1 MTDVSTVKRMRREAP
16 RRRQVVG
23 VLGSG
28 ETADAHAAEVGRLIA
43 ARGCDLLTGGGGGT
57 MAAVC
62 RAFAQAPGRIGISV
76 GVIPG
81 RVEQMAELERRV
93 DSFADRVSYDVDER
107 YPNEWI
113 DLAIYTHLP
122 DSGPLGTRHTSR
134 NHINV
139 LTADAL
145 IALPGGE
152 GTFSEMWLALRYGV
166 PLIAYGPHA
175 RVPDGVTMA
184 KVLEEVER
192 FLLLEDRK

>member
-1 MTDVSTVKRMRREAP
+1 MADVSTVKRMRREAR

-28 ETADAHAAEVGRLIA
+28 ETADECAVEVGRLIA
-43 ARGCDLLTGGGGGT
+43 ALGCDLLTGGGGGA
-57 MAAVC
+57 MAAAC
-62 RAFAQAPGRIGISV
+62 RAFAQT
-76 GVIPG
+76 PG
-81 RVEQMAELERRV
+81 RVGISIGIIPGSVERMVELERRA
-93 DSFADRVSYDVDER
+93 DSGAESISYDVDER

-113 DLAIYTHLP
+113 DLPIYTHLP
-122 DSGPLGTRHTSR
+122 DSGPAGTLRTSR

-145 IALPGGE
+145 VALPGGE

-175 RVPDGVTMA
+175 RVPGGVTTTR
-184 KVLEEVER
+184 VLEEVEK
-192 FLLLEDRK
+192 FLKLR

>member
-1 MTDVSTVKRMRREAP
+1 MTDVSSVKRTRPEAR

-28 ETADAHAAEVGRLIA
+28 ETADECAAEVGRLIA
-43 ARGCDLLTGGGGGT
+43 ALGCDLLTGGGGGA
-57 MAAVC
+57 MADAC
-62 RAFAQAPGRIGISV
+62 RAFAQT
-76 GVIPG
+76 PG
-81 RVEQMAELERRV
+81 RVGISIGIIPGSVERMAELERRV
-93 DSFADRVSYDVDER
+93 DSSADPVSYDVDER

-122 DSGPLGTRHTSR
+122 DSGTAGTLRTSR

-145 IALPGGE
+145 VALPGGE

-175 RVPDGVTMA
+175 RVPDSVKTTRA
-184 KVLEEVER
+184 LEEVER
-192 FLLLEDRK
+192 FLKSR